1 MNILGLQH
9 VNVEHPGYFLKLL
22 REDGHSYHGV
32 ELDAGETIPPLDNY
46 DGLWVMGGAMDVW
59 EEEKHP
65 WLRTEKEFIRMA
77 VAEKGLPYFGV
88 CLGHQL
94 WLML

>member
-1 MNILGLQH
+1 
-9 VNVEHPGYFLKLL
+9 
-22 REDGHSYHGV
+22 
-32 ELDAGETIPPLDNY
+32 
-46 DGLWVMGGAMDVW
+46 MGGPMDVW
-59 EEEKHP
+59 EEEKYP

-94 WLML
+94 LADAL